1 MVAYTIKGNDLCS
14 FPFTVSLILLSSAAF
29 SSRVFMTVPIFPSDT
44 AHRVAANR
52 THIQQLQSFD
62 ARCDWLSL
70 IYRGPGSVNFKLTD
84 KKSTATIRTHRFFSL
99 SLSNGGARPSTQNGN
114 NTAVGRVLVGGRRK
128 RLVGSSFPAFFFL

>member
-99 SLSNGGARPSTQNGN
+99 SLSPMAAPVLPPKMAITQQSAACWL
-114 NTAVGRVLVGGRRK
+114 AVAERD
-128 RLVGSSFPAFFFL
+128 